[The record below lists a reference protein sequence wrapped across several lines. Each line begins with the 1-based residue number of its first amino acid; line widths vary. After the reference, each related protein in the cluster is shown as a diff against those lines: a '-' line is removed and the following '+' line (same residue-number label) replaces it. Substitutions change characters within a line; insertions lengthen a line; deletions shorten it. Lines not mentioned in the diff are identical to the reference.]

1 MKKNTVCMKNTTLTY
16 YQLDTNFFNIKTK
29 NSKII
34 FNLLK
39 CHFYAT
45 LRAIETPFFICYLL

>member
-1 MKKNTVCMKNTTLTY
+1 MKNTTLTY

-29 NSKII
+29 NLKFI

-39 CHFYAT
+39 CHIYAT

>member
-1 MKKNTVCMKNTTLTY
+1 MYENTTLTY

-29 NSKII
+29 NLKFI

-39 CHFYAT
+39 CHIYAI